1 MCFAVGML
9 GCLLCVVLGAA
20 LILVRYEPQWY
31 RNAGIPAGT
40 QRTQLSQDFHEAFSQ
55 LMYQV
60 GNEPEWNGRVTA
72 KQVNAWF
79 EEGMYQEKLDA
90 DLLRGNISQP
100 RIAFEDNRVRLGFRY
115 GKGIRSTVISMNLQ
129 IWVPPDDTSAVV
141 LQLESLQAGLLPV
154 SAQSVLEEISRL
166 LREKD
171 IEINWYRHNGYPT
184 AVLRFQANQ
193 QHSGVELTAIQ
204 AKEETAEGGGKD
216 GVLVIHG
223 RNNDPA
229 LNPVPVAAPVGNQ

>member
-9 GCLLCVVLGAA
+9 ACLLCVVLGAA
-20 LILVRYEPQWY
+20 LILVRYEPLWY
-31 RNAGIPAGT
+31 RSAATPAGT
-40 QRTQLSQDFHEAFSQ
+40 ERTQHSQDFHEAFSQ

-60 GNEPEWNGRVTA
+60 GNEPEWSGRVTA

-90 DLLRGNISQP
+90 ELLRGNISQP
-100 RIAFEDNRVRLGFRY
+100 RIAFEDNRIRLGFRY
-115 GKGIRSTVISMNLQ
+115 GKGIRSTIISMSLQ
-129 IWVPPDDTSAVV
+129 VWVPPDDSSAVV
-141 LQLESLQAGLLPV
+141 LELESLHAGLLPV
-154 SAQSVLEEISRL
+154 SAQSVLEDISRL

-171 IEINWYRHNGYPT
+171 LEINWYRHNGHPT
-184 AVLRFQANQ
+184 AVLRFQDSQ

-204 AKEETAEGGGKD
+204 SKEEPVEGGKE

-229 LNPVPVAAPVGNQ
+229 LNPVPVAAPPGNQ